1 MNIKRALEVFGFES
15 LNDLNSE
22 ELKKVYRKLAKE
34 RHPDKLGGTNK
45 DFVELRRAYLLL
57 YSEAEKNADTQK
69 SLKELSKDE
78 ILDKY
83 YQETRDLKV
92 KMDTYEDIIGNQSR
106 ALTIV
111 RESVEQIVER
121 FEYRKQQLKKDLE
134 QTISSL
140 EKQLRPNFVQ
150 KIFSFLWPK
159 LSEDE
164 FWQRY
169 QQQVQS
175 YTRKDQDL
183 NTEFF
188 KEMLTIYG
196 DGLND
201 ISSLINLKDEK

>member
-1 MNIKRALEVFGFES
+1 MNIKRALEIFGFDS

-34 RHPDKLGGTNK
+34 RHPDKMGGTNK

-57 YSEAEKNADTQK
+57 YAEAEKNDDTQK
-69 SLKELSKDE
+69 TLKELSKDE

-106 ALTIV
+106 TLSIV

-134 QTISSL
+134 LTISSL
-140 EKQLRPNFVQ
+140 ERQLKPNIVQ
-150 KIFSFLWPK
+150 KLFSFLWPK
-159 LSEDE
+159 LNEDE
-164 FWQRY
+164 FWLRY
-169 QQQVQS
+169 QQQVKN

-183 NTEFF
+183 NMEFF